1 MFDTEL
7 FIQKIEEKP
16 SIWDVRSADYK
27 NRGKKSND
35 WSEIA
40 SSMTPNWSSLNEQE
54 KQIKGKR
61 YTFNYSSSY
70 SA

>member
-61 YTFNYSSSY
+61 YIFNYSSSY